1 MLLQRQIKKQID
13 ALCAND
19 TTGFKTAITALRH
32 AKLLRGDT
40 PDKYPIV
47 VYSFLPTSG
56 TYYFD
61 SGSSPSTETL
71 FVVFKILSANTTN
84 AVSTEAEN
92 ILEKLHGVYDGASLT
107 LSGWS
112 LREMLRDKRDGV
124 VGPYVDDSGI
134 WHLNTTYRLICDR
147 L

>member
-1 MLLQRQIKKQID
+1 LSLLQRQAKIQIYSLYS
-13 ALCAND
+13 AD
-19 TTGFKTAITALRH
+19 TTGFKSGITQLYH
-32 AKLLRGDT
+32 GK
-40 PDKYPIV
+40 PDHSLTQDDYPLVI
-47 VYSFLPTSG
+47 YSFLPSQG
-56 TYYFD
+56 EYYFD

-71 FVVFKILSANTTN
+71 FVVFKILSAST
-84 AVSTEAEN
+84 VSTEAEN

-124 VGPYVDDSGI
+124 VGPYTDDNGI
-134 WHLNTTYRLICDR
+134 WHLNTTYRSICDR